1 MDRPE
6 APALPRNR
14 FLSVFT
20 VMALLF
26 ALAACGGDAEPEDGD
41 DEGVT
46 TTAGGAEDGGEC
58 DGYPSENIRLV
69 VPYNPGGAMDLWG
82 RFSQQALEA
91 SLPNDATVIVDN
103 RPGAGG
109 MIGTTAVYTSDA
121 DGYTIGLVDPA
132 QVKTVE
138 LQGNSDI
145 DVNTM
150 RAIGRLTLAP
160 EIVVVSA
167 ASEAETI
174 EDLQALA
181 AERPLI
187 MSTGGVAAVNI
198 VSFDALEMPFEA
210 LNHDGSAEALLA
222 LQRGDGDVSVFTLAN
237 MIQGIR
243 AGDFRPVLVIGTR
256 PAEGEPGY
264 EEIGQVPTIDEASGQ
279 EGLGGSLEQNR
290 MLWAPPGTPDCV
302 VDILSEAMVTG
313 VSDPDFLASVEEAGE
328 FPPSPLNA
336 DDAQE
341 IISNIS
347 EQLTQYQELLA
358 QLEE

>member
-14 FLSVFT
+14 LLSMFT
-20 VMALLF
+20 VMALLV
-26 ALAACGGDAEPEDGD
+26 ALAACGGDAEPEEGD

-91 SLPNDATVIVDN
+91 SLPNEATVIVDN

-145 DVNTM
+145 DVTTM

-160 EIVVVSA
+160 EIVVVSS

-181 AERPLI
+181 SERPLI

-198 VSFDALEMPFEA
+198 VSFDALDMPFEA

-243 AGDFRPVLVIGTR
+243 AGDFRPLLVIGTR

-264 EEIGQVPTIDEASGQ
+264 EEIGQVPTLDEATGQ
-279 EGLGGSLEQNR
+279 EGLGASLEQNR

-336 DDAQE
+336 ADAQE
-341 IISNIS
+341 IINNIS
-347 EQLTQYQELLA
+347 EQLTQYQELLT